1 MSAAE
6 ATRWS
11 LILYG
16 IAAFTLM
23 ILVIVFVRAGISD
36 AQRRRDE
43 QER

>member
-1 MSAAE
+1 MSATE

-16 IAAFTLM
+16 IAAFTLT
-23 ILVIVFVRAGISD
+23 ILVVVFVRAGIAD

-43 QER
+43 LER